1 MEEKELTKGFHETFE
16 ALTPILEKVYKGFV
30 ANNQTLIQESLNNFH
45 NTLNAKLPFVEK
57 IITEKDKDQV
67 EKKFVNMVLAFQTV
81 ALAIDNLVNKMLVK
95 AEAKILFSEKAT
107 KEIKTLLHITYSQFR
122 DAKDYISTQNP
133 ILKNNIKDAK
143 EKLVELIAD
152 YDVVH
157 QNRLISG
164 VCMPKA
170 SYLYIDI
177 TDSLKR
183 ISRGLV
189 DLVEKV

>member
-1 MEEKELTKGFHETFE
+1 MEEKELTKGFLETFE

-30 ANNQTLIQESLNNFH
+30 ANNHALIKESLDNFH
-45 NTLNAKLPFVEK
+45 KTLNAKLPFVEK
-57 IITEKDKDQV
+57 IITEKDKGPV
-67 EKKFVNMVLAFQTV
+67 EKKFVNMILAFQAV
-81 ALAIDNLVNKMLVK
+81 ALAIDNLVKKMLVK

-107 KEIKTLLHITYSQFR
+107 SEIKTLLHIAYNLFR

-133 ILKNNIKDAK
+133 VLKNNIHEAK
-143 EKLVELIAD
+143 EKLVELVAD

-157 QNRLISG
+157 QNRLITG
-164 VCMPKA
+164 ICMPKA

-189 DLVEKV
+189 DFVEKV

>member
-1 MEEKELTKGFHETFE
+1 MEEKELTNGFLETFE

-30 ANNQTLIQESLNNFH
+30 ANNHALIKESLDNFH
-45 NTLNAKLPFVEK
+45 KTLNAKLPFVEK
-57 IITEKDKDQV
+57 IITEKDKGPV
-67 EKKFVNMVLAFQTV
+67 EKKFVNMILAFQAV

-107 KEIKTLLHITYSQFR
+107 SEIKTLLHITYNQFR

-133 ILKNNIKDAK
+133 VLKNNIKEAK
-143 EKLVELIAD
+143 EKLVELVAD

-157 QNRLISG
+157 QNRLITG
-164 VCMPKA
+164 ICMPKA

-189 DLVEKV
+189 DFVEKV